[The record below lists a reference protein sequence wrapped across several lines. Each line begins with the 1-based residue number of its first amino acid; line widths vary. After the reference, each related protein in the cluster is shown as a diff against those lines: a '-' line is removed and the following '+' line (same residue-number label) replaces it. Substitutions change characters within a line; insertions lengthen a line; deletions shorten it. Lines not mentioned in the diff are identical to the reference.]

1 MLKKIAFF
9 LTLAAASTATT
20 YAQYENSTVDQ
31 RIAATNNNNE
41 DSVKLGRGYISM
53 FQQSISNS
61 SWAEAYINWKWIF
74 KNAPHAINGTYTQG
88 PLMFYQL
95 IVAEKDEAK
104 KLAYFN
110 EMMTIFEARA
120 KHLDAL
126 NSFAKVKSTMGD
138 ILASKAEFYNWT
150 APNVKNS
157 GYTLNK
163 SYDNYKEAITSI
175 NEKGGREIRGTVLQ
189 NFFLISDAMYKANTK
204 ADSKVNPFRTKY
216 LQDYLDS
223 KDACEKMLQLA
234 KEAQAAG
241 DTATASKLVKEYDGP
256 LAFIEQTFGASGAAD
271 QEQIVAIFTK
281 SLEANKNDKN
291 KLNSAINLMA
301 ANDCDT
307 TEIYYQ
313 YAQAAYAIEPTYQSA
328 IGCAQFAQKQGNQA
342 ESATYYDK
350 ALELA
355 SNDAV
360 KGAICLRISKA
371 LAATDVEK
379 SNSYIEKAITFNP
392 DLAGKAYL
400 QQAVNMVHADKLAEA
415 VALCDKAAESDI
427 TIAPSAERLKGNI
440 KRAQSINAENA
451 RKKAEYDAFKEK
463 QRKEE
468 EFWNAG
474 GAKK

>member
-1 MLKKIAFF
+1 MFKKIAFF
-9 LTLAAASTATT
+9 LTLAAASVSS
-20 YAQYENSTVDQ
+20 YAQYEDSTVDQ
-31 RIAATNNNNE
+31 RIGATNNNNE
-41 DSVKLGRGYISM
+41 DSIQIGRGNISL
-53 FQQSISNS
+53 FQQSLESKD
-61 SWAEAYINWKWIF
+61 WANAYISWKWLF
-74 KNAPHAINGTYTQG
+74 NHAPHAINGTYQQG
-88 PLMFYQL
+88 PWMFYNL
-95 IVAEKDEAK
+95 ISAEKDEAK

-110 EMMTIFEARA
+110 EMMTIFDART

-126 NSFAKVKSTMGD
+126 NSFAKTKSTLGD
-138 ILASKAEFYNWT
+138 VMASKAEYYNWT
-150 APNVKNS
+150 APNVKGS

-163 SYDNYKEAITSI
+163 SYDNYKQAIATI
-175 NEKGGREIRGTVLQ
+175 NEKGGREIQGSVLQ
-189 NFFLISDAMYKANTK
+189 TFFMISDAMYKANAK
-204 ADSKVNPFRTKY
+204 ADSKANPFRAYY

-241 DTATASKLVKEYDGP
+241 DTATASKYIKMYDAP
-256 LAFIEQTFGASGAAD
+256 LAFIEQTFSASGAAD

-281 SLEANKNDKN
+281 AFEANKADKL

-313 YAQAAYAIEPTYQSA
+313 YAQAAYNIEPTYQSA
-328 IGCAQFAQKQGNQA
+328 IGCAQYAQKQGDQTKSA
-342 ESATYYDK
+342 EYYDK
-350 ALELA
+350 ALGLA
-355 SNDAV
+355 SNDV
-360 KGAICLRISKA
+360 IKGAICLRISKA

-379 SNSYIEKAITFNP
+379 SNSYIEQAIGFNP

-400 QQAVNMVHADKLAEA
+400 QQAINMVHADKFADA

-427 TIAPSAERLKGNI
+427 TVAPSANRLKANI
-440 KRAQSINAENA
+440 QHAQSVNAENA

-474 GAKK
+474 GAAKE

>member
-1 MLKKIAFF
+1 MFKKIAFF
-9 LTLAAASTATT
+9 LTLAAASATT
-20 YAQYENSTVDQ
+20 YAQYEDTSVDQ
-31 RIAATNNNNE
+31 RIGATNNNNE
-41 DSVKLGRGYISM
+41 DSIKIGRGYISM
-53 FQQSISNS
+53 FQQSLTDKN
-61 SWAEAYINWKWIF
+61 WAEAYTNWKWIF
-74 KNAPHAINGTYTQG
+74 KNAPFAINGTYTQG
-88 PLMFYQL
+88 PLMFYYL
-95 IVAEKDEAK
+95 ITTEKDDAK

-110 EMMTIFEARA
+110 EMMTIFEART
-120 KHLDAL
+120 KNLDAL
-126 NSFAKVKSTMGD
+126 NSFAKTKSTMGD
-138 ILASKAEFYNWT
+138 VLASKAEFYNWT

-163 SYDNYKEAITSI
+163 SYDNYKQAITTI
-175 NEKGGREIRGTVLQ
+175 NEKGGREIEGSVLQ
-189 NFFLISDAMYKANTK
+189 TFFMISDAMFKANAK
-204 ADSKVNPFRTKY
+204 ADSKANPFRTYY

-223 KDACEKMLQLA
+223 KDACEKMLELA

-241 DTATASKLVKEYDGP
+241 DTATASKLVKKYDGP
-256 LAFIEQTFGASGAAD
+256 LAFIEQTFSASGAAD

-281 SLEANKNDKN
+281 SLAANKTDKN

-328 IGCAQFAQKQGNQA
+328 IGCAQYAQKQGNQA

-355 SNDAV
+355 NNDNV

-379 SNSYIEKAITFNP
+379 SNAYIDKAIAFNP
-392 DLAGKAYL
+392 GLAGKAYL
-400 QQAVNMVHADKLAEA
+400 QQAVNMVHADKLADA
-415 VALCDKAAESDI
+415 VALCKKAAEADI
-427 TIAPSAERLKGNI
+427 TIAPSADRLKANI
-440 KRAQSINAENA
+440 QHAQSVNAENA

-468 EFWNAG
+468 EFWKAG
-474 GAKK
+474 GAK

>member
-1 MLKKIAFF
+1 MLKKIAFC
-9 LTLAAASTATT
+9 LTLAATATT
-20 YAQYENSTVDQ
+20 AMAQYEDTTVDQ
-31 RIAATNNNNE
+31 RIGATNSDNE
-41 DSVKLGRGYISM
+41 DSIKIGRGYISM
-53 FQQSISNS
+53 FQQNMTNKN
-61 SWAEAYINWKWIF
+61 WAEAYINWKWIF
-74 KNAPHAINGTYTQG
+74 QYAPYAINGIYTQG
-88 PLMFYQL
+88 PLMFFYL
-95 IVAEKDEAK
+95 ITEEKDDAK
-104 KLAYFN
+104 KLTYFN
-110 EMMTIFEARA
+110 ELMSIFDARM
-120 KHLDAL
+120 KNLDKL
-126 NSFAKVKSTMGD
+126 NSFAKVKSTEGD
-138 ILASKAEFYNWT
+138 IMASLAEYYNWT
-150 APNVKNS
+150 APNVKGS
-157 GYTLNK
+157 EYTLNK
-163 SYDNYKEAITSI
+163 SYDNYKKAITTI
-175 NEKGGREIRGTVLQ
+175 NDKGGREIQGSVLQ
-189 NFFLISDAMYKANTK
+189 NFFMISDAIYKANAK
-204 ADSKVNPFRTKY
+204 ADSKANPFRAFY

-241 DTATASKLVKEYDGP
+241 DTATASKYVQMYDGP

-281 SLEANKNDKN
+281 SFEANKTDKN

-307 TEIYYQ
+307 TEIYYK
-313 YAQAAYAIEPTYQSA
+313 YAEAAYAIEPTYLSA

-355 SNDAV
+355 NNDAV

-371 LAATDVEK
+371 LAATDVDK

-392 DLAGKAYL
+392 DLTGKAYL
-400 QQAVNMVHADKLAEA
+400 QQAINMVHADKYNEA
-415 VALCDKAAESDI
+415 VALCEKAAESDI
-427 TIAPSAERLKGNI
+427 TVAPSANRLKGNI
-440 KRAQSINAENA
+440 QSAQRTNAENA

-474 GAKK
+474 GAK